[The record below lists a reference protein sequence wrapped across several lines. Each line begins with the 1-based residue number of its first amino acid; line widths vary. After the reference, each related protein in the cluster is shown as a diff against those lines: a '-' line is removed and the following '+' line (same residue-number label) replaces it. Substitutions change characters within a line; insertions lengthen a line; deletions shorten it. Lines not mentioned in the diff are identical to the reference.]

1 MCVCGRECRLPIVI
15 VSRCPL
21 GQNYDDFYYRGSLRK
36 YTDRGFLVTG
46 YEDLNPLQARLKLIV
61 ALSFSSTSSAASLD
75 TGPVS

>member
-1 MCVCGRECRLPIVI
+1 LAIVI

-61 ALSFSSTSSAASLD
+61 ALSLSSSITT
-75 TGPVS
+75 TGPASA